1 LKRILKYFPDLTA
14 SQLQQ
19 FELLASLYPDWNEK
33 INVISRKDIDQLM
46 VNHVLHSLSLVK
58 ATPLDGAKRVLDV
71 GTGGGF
77 PGIPL
82 AIMYPEIEFTLVDS
96 IGKKISVV
104 LDIVEKLELK
114 NVIAIH
120 GRAEKTK
127 KGFDV
132 IVTRAVAKSQK
143 LIHWVH
149 NKFNDDSQHSFKG
162 IIALKGGDLAEE
174 LQEIKKSYVET
185 NISDIFEESFF
196 ETKKIIFI
204 PF

>member
-1 LKRILKYFPDLTA
+1 MSS
-14 SQLQQ
+14 SQQSQ
-19 FELLASLYPDWNEK
+19 FELLANLYPDWNDK

-46 VNHVLHSLSLVK
+46 INHVLHSLSIVK
-58 ATPLDGAKRVLDV
+58 STPLTGAKKVLDV

-82 AIMYPEIEFTLVDS
+82 AIMYPEIEFTLIDS

-104 LDIVEKLELK
+104 QDIVEKLELK
-114 NVIAIH
+114 NVTAIL
-120 GRAEKTK
+120 GRDKKKK
-127 KGFDV
+127 KGFDI

-143 LIHWVH
+143 LINWVH
-149 NKFNDDSQHSFKG
+149 NKFDDDSHHLYKG
-162 IIALKGGDLAEE
+162 IIALKGGDLSEE
-174 LQEIKKSYVET
+174 LGEIKKNYVEN
-185 NISDIFEESFF
+185 NISDLFDEPFF

>member
-1 LKRILKYFPDLTA
+1 METIRKYFPDLSAT
-14 SQLQQ
+14 QQKQ
-19 FELLASLYPDWNEK
+19 FELLANLYPEWNDK

-46 VNHVLHSLSLVK
+46 INHVLHSLSIVK
-58 ATPLDGAKRVLDV
+58 KMPLTGAKKVLDV

-82 AIMYPEIEFTLVDS
+82 AIMYPEIAFTLVDS

-104 LDIVEKLELK
+104 QDIADQLGLT
-114 NVIAIH
+114 NVTAIH
-120 GRAEKTK
+120 QRAEKIE

-132 IVTRAVAKSQK
+132 IVTRAVARSQK

-149 NKFNDDSQHSFKG
+149 NKFNDNSHHLYKG
-162 IIALKGGDLAEE
+162 IIALKGGDLEEE
-174 LQEIKKSYVET
+174 LGEIKRNYVET
-185 NISDIFEESFF
+185 DISELFEEDFF

>member
-1 LKRILKYFPDLTA
+1 MERILKYFPDLSA
-14 SQLQQ
+14 DQQ
-19 FELLASLYPDWNEK
+19 KKFEMLANLYPDWNDK

-46 VNHVLHSLSLVK
+46 VNHVLHSLSIVK
-58 ATPLDGAKRVLDV
+58 STPLTGAKKVLDV

-104 LDIVEKLELK
+104 QDIANQLGLT
-114 NVIAIH
+114 NVTAIH
-120 GRAEKTK
+120 QRPEKIE

-132 IVTRAVAKSQK
+132 IVTRAVARSQK

-149 NKFNDDSQHSFKG
+149 NKFDDNSHHLYKG
-162 IIALKGGDLAEE
+162 IIALKGGDLEEE
-174 LQEIKKSYVET
+174 LGEIKRSYVET
-185 NISDIFEESFF
+185 NIIDLFDEEFF

>member
-1 LKRILKYFPDLTA
+1 MDRILKYFPELTT
-14 SQLQQ
+14 SQQAQ
-19 FELLASLYPDWNEK
+19 FELLANLYPNWNEK

-46 VNHVLHSLSLVK
+46 VNHVLHSLSIAK
-58 ATPLDGAKRVLDV
+58 STPLTGAKRVLDV

-96 IGKKISVV
+96 IGKKINVV
-104 LDIVEKLELK
+104 QDIADKLKLQ
-114 NVIAIH
+114 NVTAIH
-120 GRAEKTK
+120 ARAEKTK

-143 LIHWVH
+143 LINWVH
-149 NKFNDDSQHSFKG
+149 NKFDDDSHHLYKG
-162 IIALKGGDLAEE
+162 IIALKGGDLTEE
-174 LQEIKKSYVET
+174 LDEIKKSYVET
-185 NISDIFEESFF
+185 NISDLFDEPFF